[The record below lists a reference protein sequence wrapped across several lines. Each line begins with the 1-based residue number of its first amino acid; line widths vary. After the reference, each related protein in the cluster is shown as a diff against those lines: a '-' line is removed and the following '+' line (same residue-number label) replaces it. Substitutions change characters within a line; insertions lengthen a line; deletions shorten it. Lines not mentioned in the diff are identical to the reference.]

1 MQLFISISLFI
12 LSLSLQGCS
21 QSYEDRNKT
30 IITSLYQELE
40 DKGYNVGIV
49 DKYFDKSYI
58 QLENYKTYNF
68 ETFKDH
74 VRDVQAM
81 TRKVKFLPF
90 DQIITKEDYVIVRY
104 FVKAQLKDRSI
115 QAPVVAIYELNKDGK
130 IIRLW
135 EAGVTSDMV
144 KNSDYILNQATI
156 R

>member
-1 MQLFISISLFI
+1 MKVLISIFLFA
-12 LSLSLQGCS
+12 LSLSLQGCNTS
-21 QSYEDRNKT
+21 FEHRNEV

-49 DKYFDKSYI
+49 DKYFDESYV

-68 ETFKDH
+68 EAFKDH

-90 DQIITKEDYVIVRY
+90 EQIISKDNYVIVRY
-104 FVKAQLKDRSI
+104 FVKAHIKDRSLH
-115 QAPVVAIYELNKDGK
+115 APMVAIYELNKNGK

-144 KNSDYILNQATI
+144 KNSEYIIDQATI

>member
-1 MQLFISISLFI
+1 MRTFIPTVLLF
-12 LSLSLQGCS
+12 LSLSLQGCGP
-21 QSYEDRNKT
+21 SYEERNKT

-68 ETFKDH
+68 EAFKDH
-74 VRDVQAM
+74 VRDVQSM

-90 DQIITKEDYVIVRY
+90 EQIITKDNYVIVRY
-104 FVKAQLKDRSI
+104 FVKAQIKDRSL
-115 QAPVVAIYELNKDGK
+115 QAPMVAIYELNKDGK
-130 IIRLW
+130 IIRLC

-144 KNSDYILNQATI
+144 KNSDYVLNQATT